1 MYFCK
6 NKKRQIMEPIIK
18 LGQGIGEL
26 TFDMPIEKIILLLGE
41 AAEVEVI
48 DNAFD
53 EPTTIMSYDDYTLFF
68 EGEAPKLTRIDISNE
83 EAQLFDKKIFEE
95 NETNIIALM
104 RANGY
109 TEYDTEIEDWGERCV
124 SFYNNIDFY
133 FENDELISVII
144 DK

>member
-1 MYFCK
+1 
-6 NKKRQIMEPIIK
+6 MEPIIN

-53 EPTTIMSYDDYTLFF
+53 EPTTIMSYEDYTLFF
-68 EGEAPKLTRIDISNE
+68 EGEAPKLTRIDTSNE
-83 EAQLFDKKIFEE
+83 EAQLFNKKIFEV
-95 NETNIIALM
+95 NKTDIIELM
-104 RANGY
+104 RTNGC
-109 TEYDTEIEDWGERCV
+109 TEYDIEVEDWGEECI
-124 SFYNNIDFY
+124 SFYNNNIDFY